1 MALINCKECGKQVS
15 TEAKACP
22 HCGAKPPKKI
32 GILGWIALA
41 FFTIL
46 VAQCSLYNAG
56 DNTQGIAQSQ
66 SPEQIKYQAQQKL
79 LSDAKFACRGFVE
92 KSLKSPATAEF
103 QNYNKFAANQDSGS
117 NNYWVSGYVDSQN
130 GFGAMIRTNFACE
143 LKRSDSG
150 QWLLVSLK

>member
-1 MALINCKECGKQVS
+1 MALVNCKECGKQVS
-15 TEAKACP
+15 TEAVACP
-22 HCGAKPPKKI
+22 SCGAKTPKKT
-32 GILGWIALA
+32 GILGWFALA

-46 VAQCSLYNAG
+46 VAQCSLSSN
-56 DNTQGIAQSQ
+56 NTQSIAQ
-66 SPEQIKYQAQQKL
+66 SPEQIKYQAKQKL

-130 GFGAMIRTNFACE
+130 SFGAMIRTNFACE

>member
-1 MALINCKECGKQVS
+1 MALVNCKECGKQVS
-15 TEAKACP
+15 TEAKACL
-22 HCGAKPPKKI
+22 HCGARPPKKT
-32 GILGWIALA
+32 GILGW
-41 FFTIL
+41 FVL
-46 VAQCSLYNAG
+46 VAGTFIVVQCSLSG
-56 DNTQGIAQSQ
+56 TGSNTHGIAQS
-66 SPEQIKYQAQQKL
+66 PEQTKYQTQQKL

-103 QNYNKFAANQDSGS
+103 QNYNKFAANQDSVS

-150 QWLLVSLK
+150 QWLLVSLKSA